1 MFVAIPCRLWVS
13 WRGRHTVAAMS
24 RLVLVLLLAVALSLV
39 DVGAAVAAQRWR
51 MPVARATVVG
61 AFSFEQSAPYAGGRR
76 RGIDVRGVPGD
87 AVVAACA
94 GVVTYAGRVP
104 GWGRGVSLRCGG
116 LVATELGLASASVV
130 RGARLWPGAIVGRLG
145 PRGLLRLG
153 VRRAGAR
160 HGYVD
165 PLGLLSRGERSAPP
179 LVAPRGGPAR
189 RPRSRAAP
197 PAVPVA
203 NARPAAP
210 VADAQPTTAVAA
222 AAVAH
227 PTAVAG
233 PHAVALSWPAWA
245 GLALLAASTG
255 GGGAARRH
263 RHGPRR
269 TGMAL
274 AQR

>member
-1 MFVAIPCRLWVS
+1 MFVAILRRPWVS
-13 WRGRHTVAAMS
+13 GRGRHTVAGMS
-24 RLVLVLLLAVALSLV
+24 RLVLVFVLGAALSLL

-51 MPVARATVVG
+51 LPVSRAAVVG

-76 RGIDVRGVPGD
+76 RGIDVRGVPG
-87 AVVAACA
+87 APVVAACA

-130 RGARLWPGAIVGRLG
+130 RGAWLWPGATVGRLG
-145 PRGLLRLG
+145 PSGLLRLG
-153 VRRAGAR
+153 ARRAGVR
-160 HGYVD
+160 QGYVD

-179 LVAPRGGPAR
+179 AVAPRGGPGR
-189 RPRSRAAP
+189 RPRSR
-197 PAVPVA
+197 PASPATPVA
-203 NARPAAP
+203 NARPA
-210 VADAQPTTAVAA
+210 TAVAPA
-222 AAVAH
+222 AAAH
-227 PTAVAG
+227 PAAAPTLHVA
-233 PHAVALSWPAWA
+233 PLPWLAWA
-245 GLALLAASTG
+245 GLALLAVGTG

-263 RHGPRR
+263 RRGPRR